1 MGPSI
6 SSGYHAVRQ
15 SAAWVDFSARTKIA
29 VQGADAARLL
39 HALASNHIQQ
49 LAPGS
54 GCYTF
59 FLDAQG
65 HILADAYVLRRD
77 QDFLLDAEPEVRASL
92 PGHLDRY
99 IIADDVT
106 LEDETE
112 RFSLIWLE
120 GPDSPA
126 ILAAIGAPAP
136 DRFCAS
142 SAWEG
147 GIVALLD
154 LLGGPGFALYAPR
167 ERSPDL
173 VRQIEA
179 AGGVPLS
186 ADEARVIRLER
197 GKPRYGEDITDRNLP
212 HETQALHA
220 VHFNKGCYLGQEIV
234 ERVRSRGRVKRL
246 LARLEIDA
254 QDPPAPGAPCGAGT
268 ITSAAYSPAKGKV
281 VALAYVAA
289 EEAEPGRI
297 LDVAGAPARIL
308 PPYQPPA

>member
-1 MGPSI
+1 MN
-6 SSGYHAVRQ
+6 SGYLAVRQ
-15 SAAWVDFSARTKIA
+15 GAAWMDFSMRTKIA

-39 HALASNHIQQ
+39 HALASNHVQQ

-54 GCYTF
+54 GCYAF

-65 HILADAYVLRRD
+65 HILADAYILRRD
-77 QDFLLDAEPEVRASL
+77 QDFLLDSEPEVRDGL

-99 IIADDVT
+99 IIADDVA

-120 GPDSPA
+120 GPDAPD
-126 ILAAIGAPAP
+126 ILAAVGAPTP
-136 DRFCAS
+136 ERFCAS

-147 GIVALLD
+147 GMVARLD

-167 ERSPDL
+167 ETKPDL
-173 VRQIEA
+173 VRRIEA
-179 AGGVPLS
+179 AGASPLS

-197 GKPRYGEDITDRNLP
+197 GKPRYGEDITERNLP

-246 LARLEIDA
+246 LAHLEIDA
-254 QDPPAPGAPCGAGT
+254 QHPPAPGAPCGAGT
-268 ITSAAYSPAKGKV
+268 ITSAAFSPAKGKV
-281 VALAYVAA
+281 VALAYLAA
-289 EEAEPGRI
+289 EEAEPGRV
-297 LDVAGAPARIL
+297 LDVAGAPARVL